1 MGHLYL
7 LGIVLN
13 LIVGACVIVYFF
25 QVSRSFPFPFI
36 SPMAWHLILFNGALF
51 ILLMFEYLEVNLPSF
66 TNSKQYILYLD
77 LGYLGVYFL
86 LNGIVFVMARIMTA
100 FLEIRFKSLFS
111 YGFIAG
117 FILIIFSFCMKTI
130 FYDHISLGSLTTVI
144 YYYLQFLFF
153 SLEVLLLIILMARAK
168 KQIPGW
174 KRLIYSFAII
184 NLSHYVVLALIFAF
198 QNPFLIHSGY
208 LYFNLSPLF
217 WLLVFFLKYAR
228 NIANQAESMGILDV
242 FSIKY
247 KISKREKE
255 IMRLI
260 LLGKSNS
267 EIKDELFI
275 SYHTVKNHLYS
286 LYNKLSIKSRY
297 ELIYL
302 FNRYLAKGGEIG

>member
-1 MGHLYL
+1 MGHLFL
-7 LGIVLN
+7 LGIFLN

-25 QVSRSFPFPFI
+25 QISRSFPFPFLN
-36 SPMAWHLILFNGALF
+36 PMAWHLILFNGALF
-51 ILLMFEYLEVNLPSF
+51 ILLMFEYLEVNIPSF
-66 TNSKQYILYLD
+66 INSKQYILYFD

-100 FLEIRFKSLFS
+100 FLEIRFKSFFS
-111 YGFIAG
+111 YGFITG
-117 FILIIFSFCMKTI
+117 FILILFSFCMKTT
-130 FYDHISLGSLTTVI
+130 FSGHISLGPWTKVI
-144 YYYLQFLFF
+144 YYYLLFLFF
-153 SLEVLLLIILMARAK
+153 SLEVLLLIILMVRAK

-174 KRLIYSFAII
+174 KRLIHSFAII
-184 NLSHYVVLALIFAF
+184 NLSHYMVLAFIFAF
-198 QNPFLIHSGY
+198 PKPILIHFGY

-242 FSIKY
+242 ISIKH

-255 IMRLI
+255 IMQLI
-260 LLGKSNS
+260 LMGKSNS

-297 ELIYL
+297 ELIYM
-302 FNRYLAKGGEIG
+302 FNRYLANGKESG